1 MADIL
6 DQSEVDALLKGVA
19 SGDLETE
26 TDQPPSDAEEMV
38 YDLTN
43 PERIIRDKMPALTV
57 VHDKFIKGFQASLSN
72 YLRKDVEVQILSF
85 DVMKYVRFIET
96 IPLPASLC
104 MMKVA
109 PNNGVMIIVM
119 DAQIVFSMMDI
130 LCGGTGSSRFKVEG
144 RDFTALEQRIIE
156 KVVGRAAEELTAAWK
171 QVVPLELS
179 LARMETNPRFVQS
192 VERTETLVIYTLEVV
207 IDQITCNMRLCI
219 PYSTIEPFRTQLSG
233 ELQTEKVLRQNQGE
247 SQRLQSSLKKMSVD
261 LVVQVG
267 RGDVTFGDILKLAEG
282 DIIELDRGL
291 DSPFDVLSEGIPKFR
306 GFPGQH
312 RSKMAIQIHSVN
324 DSWKEKPH
332 G

>member
-26 TDQPPSDAEEMV
+26 TDQPPSDVEEMV

-43 PERIIRDKMPALTV
+43 PERIVRGKMPALTV
-57 VHDKFIKGFQASLSN
+57 VHDKFIKGFQMSLSN

-119 DAQIVFSMMDI
+119 DAQIVFNMMDI

-144 RDFTALEQRIIE
+144 RDFTALEQRVIE
-156 KVVGRAAEELTAAWK
+156 KVVARAAEELTAAWK

-192 VERTETLVIYTLEVV
+192 VERTETLVIYTFEVV
-207 IDQITCNMRLCI
+207 MDQVTSNMRLCI

-233 ELQTEKVLRQNQGE
+233 ELQTEKVLEQDQRENR
-247 SQRLQSSLKKMSVD
+247 RLQSSLRNMLIDV
-261 LVVQVG
+261 VVQVG
-267 RGDVTFGDILKLAEG
+267 RGAVTFGDILELREG
-282 DIIELDRGL
+282 DIIELEREL
-291 DSPFDVLSEGIPKFR
+291 DSPFDVLCEGVPKFS

-312 RSKMAIQIHSVN
+312 RSKMAVRIHGAH
-324 DSWKEKPH
+324 DSWKEIEH
-332 G
+332 V

>member
-6 DQSEVDALLKGVA
+6 DQSEVDALLRGVA

-43 PERIIRDKMPALTV
+43 PERIIRGKMPALTV
-57 VHDKFIKGFQASLSN
+57 VHDKFVKGFQMSLSN

-96 IPLPASLC
+96 IPMPASLC
-104 MMKVA
+104 MLKVA
-109 PNNGVMIIVM
+109 PNNGVMIVVM

-156 KVVGRAAEELTAAWK
+156 KVVLRAAEEMTAAWK

-192 VERTETLVIYTLEVV
+192 VERTETLVIYTFEVV
-207 IDQITCNMRLCI
+207 MDQVTCNLRVCI

-233 ELQTEKVLRQNQGE
+233 ELQTEKVLEQNQRE
-247 SQRLQSSLKKMSVD
+247 NRRLQRGLKKMSVD

-267 RGDVTFGDILKLAEG
+267 QGAVTFGDILELSEG
-282 DIIELDRGL
+282 DIIELDRDL
-291 DSPFDVLSEGIPKFR
+291 DSPFDVLCEGVPKFY

-312 RSKMAIQIHSVN
+312 RSKMAVRIQSDY
-324 DSWKEKPH
+324 DSDQEKDH
-332 G
+332 D